1 MSKGITERGPT
12 EIRDQTLPWLE
23 ESVECLRCAQ
33 RWIAAR
39 LLGTDYR
46 RMKCPFCGA
55 RNSELDGEAPLLL
68 PSRH

>member
-23 ESVECLRCAQ
+23 ESVECLRCAH
-33 RWIAAR
+33 RWIAVRR
-39 LLGTDYR
+39 LGVDYR
-46 RMKCPFCGA
+46 RMQCPFCFA

-68 PSRH
+68 PARH